1 MLPSLTL
8 PTALPIRAG
17 EIDLRRADLADLD
30 DLMRLMSDDAV
41 SASRGDRNDA
51 ADRGHYER
59 GLRAIIEEPAND
71 IVVAV
76 DADGRVIGTLQLT
89 LIPGLARRGATR
101 LLVEAVRVASDLRSR
116 GIGEAMMR
124 WVMDTATAQTGADLV
139 QLTSDRARVDAHRF
153 YLRLGFTDSHVGFKY
168 RVSDET

>member
-1 MLPSLTL
+1 MLSSLALPTSLT
-8 PTALPIRAG
+8 IRGG
-17 EIDLRRADLADLD
+17 EMVLRRATIADLD

-51 ADRGHYER
+51 ADRHHYER
-59 GLRAIIEEPAND
+59 GLRAIIEESSND
-71 IVVAV
+71 IVVAI
-76 DADGRVIGTLQLT
+76 DGDGRVIGTLQLT

-124 WVMDTATAQTGADLV
+124 WVMDVATAQTGADLV

-153 YLRLGFTDSHVGFKY
+153 YLRLGFTDSHIGFKY
-168 RVSDET
+168 RVSDEA